1 MDNILI
7 ENNVIFQKFMDA
19 VLINYTNSKK
29 ANWLTLYQ
37 NKSLF
42 IDNNNNNNIDSN
54 NKNNNINNDNNSG
67 VFDANDDTLQNSFK

>member
-7 ENNVIFQKFMDA
+7 ENNLIFQKFMDT
-19 VLINYTNSKK
+19 VLINYTNYKK
-29 ANWLTLYQ
+29 ANWLTPYQ

-42 IDNNNNNNIDSN
+42 IDNNNNNIDSN

>member
-7 ENNVIFQKFMDA
+7 ENNVIFQKFMDT

-29 ANWLTLYQ
+29 ENWLTLYQ